1 MSHVLIVDDE
11 EAVCW
16 ALQKALGKLG
26 HQVAVASSAE
36 EAFDCAKK
44 QIPGVII
51 LDVRLP
57 GLDGLSALG
66 QLQQLSSDAPI
77 IVVTAFGNLSTAVRA
92 VEGGA
97 FDYLAKPF
105 DLGQALE
112 TVARALQRRAV
123 QGQAP
128 DNTAALAPPEEL
140 VGRSPA
146 MQTVLKCIA
155 LVAAR
160 ASC

>member
-1 MSHVLIVDDE
+1 MGLSHILVVDDE

-16 ALQKALGKLG
+16 ALQRALAAEG
-26 HQVAVASSAE
+26 HKVVVAASAE
-36 EAFDCAKK
+36 EAFEKAQK
-44 QIPGVII
+44 QRPDAVV

-66 QLQQLSSDAPI
+66 RLRQLTQDAPI

-105 DLGQALE
+105 DLDQALDA
-112 TVARALQRRAV
+112 VARALQRRAL
-123 QGQAP
+123 QGQLPA
-128 DNTAALAPPEEL
+128 DNGEPVAGSDEIVGHSAALQ
-140 VGRSPA
+140 VVFKR
-146 MQTVLKCIA
+146 IA
-155 LVAAR
+155 
-160 ASC
+160 